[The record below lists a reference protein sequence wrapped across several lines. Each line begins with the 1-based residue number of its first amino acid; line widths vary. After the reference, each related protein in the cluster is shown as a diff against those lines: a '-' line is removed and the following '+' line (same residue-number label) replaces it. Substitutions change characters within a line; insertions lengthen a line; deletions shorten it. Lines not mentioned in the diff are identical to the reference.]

1 MSPFGLFR
9 NVDQNLVDVNVSVYF
24 DSRADGASHRQ
35 ALEIMVK
42 TRYIAPWDRKKKD
55 FILEELE
62 HVPPSP
68 EYRALRLII
77 FEMYGIESRRQS
89 TPLKMFGQ
97 FDAALK
103 KYQGKYPRVVLAD

>member
-1 MSPFGLFR
+1 MSPFGLFH
-9 NVDQNLVDVNVSVYF
+9 NVDQDLVDVNVHAYF
-24 DSRADGASHRQ
+24 DARAHGASHCE

-42 TRYIAPWDRKKKD
+42 TRYVAAWDRKKKD

-77 FEMYGIESRRQS
+77 FDMYGVESRTQS

-103 KYQGKYPRVVLAD
+103 KYQGVYPRVVLAD